1 MAEIHSKRIDEK
13 KLDTVLAEDI
23 SFEGDVSFSKPLM
36 IKGEFSG
43 SINAT
48 GELYIDSNAVVKA
61 EITAYSVVVRGKV
74 RGNITAQSKVELQ
87 GSAEVIGD
95 ITAPRIVMEP
105 GCLFDG
111 ISRMKPAGGVTS

>member
-13 KLDTVLAEDI
+13 KLDTILADDI

-36 IKGEFSG
+36 IKGFFSG

-48 GELYIDSNAVVKA
+48 GDLFIDRDAVVKA
-61 EITAYSVVVRGKV
+61 EIKAASVVVKGKV
-74 RGNITAQSKVELQ
+74 QGNITADSKVELQ

-111 ISRMKPAGGVTS
+111 ISRMRPAGEGRK

>member
-36 IKGEFSG
+36 IKGLFSG

-48 GELYIDSNAVVKA
+48 GSLYIDQNAVVDA
-61 EITAYSVVVRGKV
+61 EIKAYSVVVRGKV
-74 RGNITAQSKVELQ
+74 RGNITAETKVELQ
-87 GSAEVIGD
+87 GTAEVVGD

-111 ISRMKPAGGVTS
+111 ISKMRPLDEE

>member
-36 IKGEFSG
+36 IKGIFSG

-48 GELYIDSNAVVKA
+48 GDLYIDQDAVVNA
-61 EITAYSVVVRGKV
+61 EIKALSVVVRGKV
-74 RGNITAQSKVELQ
+74 KGNITADSKVELQ
-87 GSAEVIGD
+87 GTAEVVGD

-111 ISRMKPAGGVTS
+111 ISRMRPVGEE